1 MGTPRE
7 GSELMAQVKFVSTFS
22 IMPYL
27 LVCLGIFHI
36 SYSLNSGA
44 PFAIV
49 LNENDRTFATHA

>member
-1 MGTPRE
+1 
-7 GSELMAQVKFVSTFS
+7 MAQVKFVSTFS

-36 SYSLNSGA
+36 LYSLNSGA

-49 LNENDRTFATHA
+49 LNENGRTFATHA